1 MGCRKQTLF
10 RICEDTNMS
19 WAAALQ
25 IGQGVV
31 GFMEERR
38 AAREQQAAYERNR
51 QAAAQARDAKIQSLN
66 QRLFQEAEAAQQQ
79 KELLGIE
86 ALEKRE
92 RAKVAAGEAGVAG
105 QGVDNIIN
113 NYEAQKLRGLTT
125 INTNIDNLERQI
137 ELERMGASAEALSRI
152 QSVQQG
158 QPPSFLAAAVGTA
171 ASAYAAQQK
180 YNVDI
185 PEQPDYGFF
194 STTFDTSRFGWG
206 NDNEFE

>member
-1 MGCRKQTLF
+1 
-10 RICEDTNMS
+10 MS